1 MSKLKKGIYQHY
13 KGGEYQ
19 LIDTA
24 ISEKDKNEMVIL
36 RSLKDKKISLR
47 EKSNFLELVKKNEK
61 DKKEEARER
70 FKFIREDEEETGEQ
84 KYLRALADYQNLL
97 KQTAKEK
104 TEFVKFALESFF
116 HELLPVYD
124 HLKLSIKNL
133 SAEEKKNSWVEG
145 VTYVLKQFKSI
156 LEDQG
161 LEEIKTEGEKFNHD
175 EMEAVGGEGEI
186 VKTEIMP
193 GYKLRGKLIRPAKV
207 IVSKE

>member
-1 MSKLKKGIYQHY
+1 MSELKKGIYQHY

-19 LIDTA
+19 LIDKA
-24 ISEKDKNEMVIL
+24 IDEKSNKEMVVYK
-36 RSLKDKKISLR
+36 SLKDKKIWVR
-47 EKSNFLELVKKNEK
+47 EKSNFLEMVKK
-61 DKKEEARER
+61 DKGEEQER
-70 FKFIREDEEETGEQ
+70 FKFLRDDEEETNEQ

-97 KQTAKEK
+97 KQTGKEK
-104 TEFVKFALESFF
+104 IEFVKFALENFL

-133 SAEEKKNSWVEG
+133 SDEEKKNSWVEG
-145 VTYVLKQFKSI
+145 VSYVLKQFKST

-161 LEEIKTEGEKFNHD
+161 LEEIKTVGEKFNHD
-175 EMEAVGGEGEI
+175 EMEAIDGEGEI

-207 IVSKE
+207 IVSKK